1 MQKKIFITDFTNGN
15 VLVQLLVFSWPL
27 MLSNLLQM
35 VYNMVD
41 MVVVGQFVG
50 SAGLTAVSSGGDI
63 MNIGTTVCMGFSAA
77 GQIMISQHIG
87 RGNHEG
93 IKKTIGTMFSFLLA
107 LSVVITILG
116 LLFRDMLIAAINVP
130 PEAVE
135 GARSYSTVCFY
146 GMFFI
151 FGYNILSAILRGMGD
166 SKRPLMFIAIAAVL
180 NLVLDVVFV
189 ATLGLGPWGAALA
202 TVIGQAVSFVIS
214 FTYLYHHKE
223 SFGFDFK
230 PRSFSIDGSTLIRLL
245 QLGLPMALQHSVVV
259 FSKLFVNS
267 YINSYGL
274 IMSAINAIGS
284 KVGFCASVVTQALG
298 TAGTSMIGQNF
309 GAGKLGR
316 IKQILGISTFC
327 GLIFTTALSLIII
340 FNPEGVFGLFD
351 RNELVLETSHIYV
364 KIAVMNFTAFAL
376 RSAMMA
382 FINGIGN
389 AALAFTIG
397 VTDGI
402 AGRVCLAIL
411 LGVTFKMG
419 IMGFWLGDVFASFI
433 PFVIGGIYFLSGLW
447 KNRKLAVQTNK

>member
-1 MQKKIFITDFTNGN
+1 MIKDFTRGSI
-15 VLVQLLVFSWPL
+15 LKQLLFFSGPL
-27 MLSNLLQM
+27 MMSNLLQM

-41 MVVVGQFVG
+41 MVIVGQFVG

-63 MNIGTTVCMGFSAA
+63 MNIGTTICMGFSSA

-87 RGNHEG
+87 RHNYDG
-93 IKKTIGTMFSFLLA
+93 IKKTIGTMFSFLLL
-107 LSVVITILG
+107 LSIVITIFG
-116 LLFRDMLIAAINVP
+116 LLYRDMLIGVINVP

-135 GARSYSTVCFY
+135 GAQAYSTVCFY

-166 SKRPLMFIAIAAVL
+166 SKRPFIFISITATL
-180 NLVLDVVFV
+180 NLILDLVFV
-189 ATLGLGPWGAALA
+189 VGLGIGPWGAAFA
-202 TVIGQAVSFVIS
+202 TVIGQAIS
-214 FTYLYHHKE
+214 FIISFIYLYHRRE

-230 PRSFSIDGSTLIRLL
+230 PRSFIIDKTTLVHLL

-259 FSKLFVNS
+259 FSKFFVNS
-267 YINSYGL
+267 FINSYGL

-284 KVGFCASVVTQALG
+284 KIGFCASVVTQALG
-298 TAGTSMIGQNF
+298 TAATSMIGQNF
-309 GAGKLGR
+309 GAAKTER
-316 IKQILGISTFC
+316 IKRIVGISILC
-327 GLIFTTALSLIII
+327 GLVFTTALSVIII
-340 FNPEGVFGLFD
+340 FFPEEVFGLFD
-351 RNELVLETSHIYV
+351 RNPVVLKTSYIYIT
-364 KIAVMNFTAFAL
+364 IAVMNFTAFAL

-389 AALAFTIG
+389 AMLAFIIG

-402 AGRVCLAIL
+402 IGRVCLAIL

-433 PFVIGGIYFLSGLW
+433 PFVIGGIYFMIGLW
-447 KNRKLAVQTNK
+447 EHRKLAVQI